1 MGEIIKFLIYAISM
15 CAIELVINSLYN
27 RKSITDN
34 AGRNEF
40 HYVLKIPG
48 ALKYT
53 CMFCIFFVFKLQNNP
68 TVTNGHLWMCLGVM
82 AIGLLG
88 IIRASK
94 WKIAVNGNQM
104 EIQRLFRKSIVLQIS
119 EIERVEIGKKN
130 QLLLYASGKKLI
142 TIDFLT
148 ENYEYL
154 EETLK
159 RNGKY

>member
-1 MGEIIKFLIYAISM
+1 
-15 CAIELVINSLYN
+15 
-27 RKSITDN
+27 
-34 AGRNEF
+34 
-40 HYVLKIPG
+40 
-48 ALKYT
+48 
-53 CMFCIFFVFKLQNNP
+53 
-68 TVTNGHLWMCLGVM
+68 MCLGVM

-159 RNGKY
+159 RNGEVLTGSAVFPRKPIQLPALTFQKCNLSGITAFTGAVPILKQLRSFSFIWFLVFLFHIFHPRTIRPVEFMCTRI

>member
-1 MGEIIKFLIYAISM
+1 
-15 CAIELVINSLYN
+15 
-27 RKSITDN
+27 
-34 AGRNEF
+34 
-40 HYVLKIPG
+40 
-48 ALKYT
+48 
-53 CMFCIFFVFKLQNNP
+53 
-68 TVTNGHLWMCLGVM
+68 MCLGVM

-104 EIQRLFRKSIVLQIS
+104 EIQRLFQKSIVLQIS

>member
-34 AGRNEF
+34 AGRNECMAF
-40 HYVLKIPG
+40 FILG
-48 ALKYT
+48 L

>member
-1 MGEIIKFLIYAISM
+1 
-15 CAIELVINSLYN
+15 
-27 RKSITDN
+27 
-34 AGRNEF
+34 
-40 HYVLKIPG
+40 
-48 ALKYT
+48 
-53 CMFCIFFVFKLQNNP
+53 
-68 TVTNGHLWMCLGVM
+68 MCLGVM

-148 ENYEYL
+148 GDYEEKSVNMIFYD
-154 EETLK
+154 K
-159 RNGKY
+159 NGR

>member
-1 MGEIIKFLIYAISM
+1 
-15 CAIELVINSLYN
+15 
-27 RKSITDN
+27 
-34 AGRNEF
+34 
-40 HYVLKIPG
+40 
-48 ALKYT
+48 
-53 CMFCIFFVFKLQNNP
+53 
-68 TVTNGHLWMCLGVM
+68 
-82 AIGLLG
+82 
-88 IIRASK
+88 
-94 WKIAVNGNQM
+94 M

-159 RNGKY
+159 RNGKGNVTNFV